1 MSAANSQPP
10 HIEDDEAELL
20 ALRAALAE
28 AEAGGPSI
36 PHAVMRERL
45 MEMMDLAEQ
54 RALAAA
60 VTEAEAGGP
69 SIPHEAVEA
78 EMQMTLDR
86 LVLKVAKLAGEA

>member
-36 PHAVMRERL
+36 PH
-45 MEMMDLAEQ
+45 
-54 RALAAA
+54 
-60 VTEAEAGGP
+60 
-69 SIPHEAVEA
+69 EAVEA
-78 EMQMTLDR
+78 EMQVTLDR
-86 LVLKVAKLAGEA
+86 LVLKAAKPNGE